1 MNQGIS
7 RPQKIG
13 EVHWELGRPCAKA
26 GRASSR
32 KFRRRLSSDC
42 PFDAA
47 HQRLF
52 DFLLQNELD

>member
-52 DFLLQNELD
+52 DFLL